1 MKFCRLTTVALFTMA
16 MSVANANA
24 GQALYEERYS
34 VNEDNSSV
42 TEISSREA
50 ESQITS
56 RNRLHVIR

>member
-1 MKFCRLTTVALFTMA
+1 MA